1 MHGQIDITR
10 YKPILIN
17 KKLKSHMLLNIPVG
31 EAMELIK
38 NKTRKSISLKV
49 VDSKTINVGPDIKF
63 INADFIVDKIVDTDL
78 YLRYTTGKKMFDVA
92 VNALLSYIGDSE
104 FFNKLEDGGVVLHL
118 DKIEKMNTVLDKI
131 TLEDI
136 SFDCDSILVKFRP
149 KM

>member
-1 MHGQIDITR
+1 MI
-10 YKPILIN
+10 
-17 KKLKSHMLLNIPVG
+17 LNIPII

-49 VDSKTINVGPDIKF
+49 VDSKTINVGPDIEF

-78 YLRYTTGKKMFDVA
+78 YLRYTTGKKLVDYVVDFYMSK
-92 VNALLSYIGDSE
+92 VNNSE
-104 FFNKLEDGGVVLHL
+104 MVNKLEGGGVILHL
-118 DKIEKMNTVLDKI
+118 DKIEKVNNFLDKI

-136 SFDCDSILVKFRP
+136 SFDIDSILVKYSP